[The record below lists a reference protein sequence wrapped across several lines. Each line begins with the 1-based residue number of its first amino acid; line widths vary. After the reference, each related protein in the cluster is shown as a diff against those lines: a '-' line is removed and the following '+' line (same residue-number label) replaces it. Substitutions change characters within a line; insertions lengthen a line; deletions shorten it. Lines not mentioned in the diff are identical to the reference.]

1 MWPSIRRD
9 GRPHPIRLCS
19 HRCSGEVINS
29 RGWIDVW
36 IVSRVGETNG
46 IDGMKS
52 TSEVTTMAGAAAEA
66 AMSVVNSSHS
76 HSHRANR
83 RPIIIIIIA
92 ISPSVSTAVLDP
104 IVLVIAIIT
113 ATLDGHKAPLS
124 IDVTTIN
131 IDAAIADQ

>member
-36 IVSRVGETNG
+36 IVSRVGETKG

-66 AMSVVNSSHS
+66 AMSVVTSS

-92 ISPSVSTAVLDP
+92 TSPSVSTAVLGP